1 MSIENITAEKKKVA
15 DSLPIFAEHD
25 SPSVRSYTALKDN
38 DLLPLLRSVKSGCA
52 GMQRNITTN
61 NGSPCRLFGGG
72 PVRFLPLSDAIS
84 QGLMRP
90 EDIFSENYDKLSAI
104 NQGYFNDGFY
114 LGVPENYQSD
124 KMINVLHT
132 GDRDFNVRNLYSIG
146 NNSSA
151 KILENFVVTGN
162 SSVSHGTVIKVGEN
176 SSLDYFLLEDE
187 ENTELSYL
195 ERTIVMERYSTLR
208 IHHLSLPGKKSI
220 SRFRTIQ
227 VGEHAES
234 WYYGAALGKKKEHL
248 DLEVYTDHRA
258 IHGKNNTAFKG
269 ILGGSSSLIFRGF
282 IKIGEKAFK
291 VESLLLANLLLL
303 TKEAAGNALPVLE
316 IFNGEVKAKHGESVS
331 NISEEELTYLMSR
344 GLDLRTAKKA
354 VIEGF
359 ISPIIYPLPEDIS
372 RKYLQIVEEVIGN
385 D

>member
-1 MSIENITAEKKKVA
+1 MNLEEIVTDKKKAA
-15 DSLPIFAEHD
+15 DTLPILSEHD
-25 SPSVRSYTALKDN
+25 SPSVRSYTSLKEN
-38 DLLPLLRSVKSGCA
+38 DVLPLFRSVRSGCA
-52 GMQRNITTN
+52 GMQRNITTH

-72 PVRFLPLSDAIS
+72 TVKFLSIGEAIS
-84 QGLMRP
+84 SGKMKA
-90 EDIFSENYDKLSAI
+90 EDLFNDNYDKLSAI

-114 LGVPENYQSD
+114 LGIPDWYQEP
-124 KMINVLHT
+124 KMINILHT

-151 KILENFVVTGN
+151 SILENFVVTGN
-162 SSVSHGTVIKVGEN
+162 ASVSQGTVIRVGEN
-176 SSLDYFLLEDE
+176 SSLDYYLLEDE
-187 ENTELSYL
+187 ENTELSYM
-195 ERTIVMERYSTLR
+195 ERTIVMERYSTLK

-220 SRFRTIQ
+220 SRFRIIQ

-234 WYYGAALGKKKEHL
+234 GYYGAALGKKQEHL
-248 DLEVYTDHRA
+248 DLEVYTDHMA
-258 IHGKNNTAFKG
+258 VHGKNDTAFKG
-269 ILGGSSSLIFRGF
+269 ILGGKSSLIFRGY
-282 IKIGEKAFK
+282 IRIEEKALS
-291 VESLLLANLLLL
+291 VESFLLANLLLL

-331 NISEEELTYLMSR
+331 NISEEQILYLMSR

-372 RKYLQIVEEVIGN
+372 RKYLQIVEDVIGN

>member
-1 MSIENITAEKKKVA
+1 VSLEEIITEKKKVA
-15 DSLPIFAEHD
+15 DTLPIFSEHD
-25 SPSVRSYTALKDN
+25 SPSVKNYTLLKDN
-38 DLLPLLRSVKSGCA
+38 DLLPLFRSTKSGCA

-72 PVRFLPLSDAIS
+72 PIKFLSVGDAIS
-84 QGLMRP
+84 QGLMKA
-90 EDIFSENYDKLSAI
+90 EDLFNDNYDKLSAI

-114 LGVPENYQSD
+114 LGIPAKYQED
-124 KMINVLHT
+124 KMINILHT
-132 GDRDFNVRNLYSIG
+132 GDRDFNVRNLYSVG

-162 SSVSHGTVIKVGEN
+162 TSVSQGTVIRIGEN

-187 ENTELSYL
+187 ENAELSYL
-195 ERTIVMERYSTLR
+195 ERTIVMERYSTLK

-220 SRFRTIQ
+220 SRFRIIQ
-227 VGEHAES
+227 AGEHAES
-234 WYYGAALGKKKEHL
+234 RYYGAALGKKQEHL
-248 DLEVYTDHRA
+248 DLEVYTDHVGV
-258 IHGKNNTAFKG
+258 HGRNDIAFKG
-269 ILGGSSSLIFRGF
+269 ILGGKSSLIFRGF
-282 IKIGEKAFK
+282 IRIEEKALN
-291 VESLLLANLLLL
+291 VESFLMANLLLL
-303 TKEAAGNALPVLE
+303 TKEAVGNALPVLE

-331 NISEEELTYLMSR
+331 NISEEQINYLMSR
-344 GLDLRTAKKA
+344 GLDLKEAKKA

>member
-1 MSIENITAEKKKVA
+1 VTLEDIITEKKKIA
-15 DSLPIFAEHD
+15 DSLPILSEHD
-25 SPSVRSYTALKDN
+25 SPSVKSYTALKEN
-38 DLLPLLRSVKSGCA
+38 DLLPLLRSTRSGCP
-52 GMQRNITTN
+52 GMQRNITTH

-72 PVRFLPLSDAIS
+72 TVKFLSVSEAIS
-84 QGLMRP
+84 QRFMKA
-90 EDIFSENYDKLSAI
+90 EDLFNDSYDKLSAI

-114 LGVPENYQSD
+114 LGVPDKYQSD
-124 KMINVLHT
+124 KMINILHT

-162 SSVSHGTVIKVGEN
+162 SSVSQGTVIRVGEN

-195 ERTIVMERYSTLR
+195 ERTIIMERYSTLK
-208 IHHLSLPGKKSI
+208 IHHLSLPGNKSI
-220 SRFRTIQ
+220 SRFRIVQ
-227 VGEHAES
+227 IGEHAES
-234 WYYGAALGKKKEHL
+234 GYYGAALGKKQEHL
-248 DLEVYTDHRA
+248 DLEVFTDHRA
-258 IHGKNNTAFKG
+258 VHGKNDTAFKG
-269 ILGGSSSLIFRGF
+269 ILGGKSSLIFRGF
-282 IKIGEKAFK
+282 IRIEEKALN
-291 VESLLLANLLLL
+291 VESFLMANLLLL
-303 TKEAAGNALPVLE
+303 TKEAVGNALPVLE

-331 NISEEELTYLMSR
+331 NISEEQILYLMSR
-344 GLDLRTAKKA
+344 GLDLKTAKRA

>member
-1 MSIENITAEKKKVA
+1 MSIEDIISEKKKVA
-15 DSLPIFAEHD
+15 DGLPIFSEHD
-25 SPSVRSYTALKDN
+25 SPSVRSYTPLKDS
-38 DLLPLLRSVKSGCA
+38 DLLPLLRSTKSGCA

-72 PVRFLPLSDAIS
+72 PVRFLPLNEAVS
-84 QGLMRP
+84 QGLMKP
-90 EDIFSENYDKLSAI
+90 EDVFNEDYDKMSAI
-104 NQGYFNDGFY
+104 SQGYFNDGFY
-114 LGVPENYQSD
+114 LGIPERYQGD

-146 NNSSA
+146 SNSSA
-151 KILENFVVTGN
+151 KILENYVITGN
-162 SSVSHGTVIKVGEN
+162 SSVSHGTVIRIGEN
-176 SSLDYFLLEDE
+176 ASLDYYLLEDE
-187 ENTELSYL
+187 ENSELSYL
-195 ERTIVMERYSTLR
+195 ERTVVMERYSTLK

-220 SRFRTIQ
+220 SRFRIIQ

-234 WYYGAALGKKKEHL
+234 GYYGAALGKKQEHL
-248 DLEVYTDHRA
+248 DLEVFTDHRA
-258 IHGKNNTAFKG
+258 VYGKNDTAFKG
-269 ILGGSSSLIFRGF
+269 ILGAKSSLIFRGN
-282 IKIGEKAFK
+282 IKIAERALN
-291 VESLLLANLLLL
+291 VESFLMANLLLL

-331 NISEEELTYLMSR
+331 NISEEQLDYLMSR
-344 GLDLRTAKKA
+344 GLDPKTAKKA

>member
-1 MSIENITAEKKKVA
+1 MSIEDIITEKKKVA
-15 DSLPIFAEHD
+15 DRLPIISEHD
-25 SPSVRSYTALKDN
+25 SPSVRSYTPLKDS
-38 DLLPLLRSVKSGCA
+38 DLLPLLRSTKSGCA

-72 PVRFLPLSDAIS
+72 PVKFLPLNEAIS
-84 QGLMRP
+84 QGLMKP
-90 EDIFSENYDKLSAI
+90 ADVFNDDYDKMSAI

-114 LGVPENYQSD
+114 LGIPERYQGD

-146 NNSSA
+146 SNSSA
-151 KILENFVVTGN
+151 KILENYVITGN
-162 SSVSHGTVIKVGEN
+162 SSVSQGTVMRIGEN
-176 SSLDYFLLEDE
+176 ASLDYYLLEDE
-187 ENTELSYL
+187 ENSELSYL
-195 ERTIVMERYSTLR
+195 ERTIVMERYSTLK

-220 SRFRTIQ
+220 SRFRIIQ

-234 WYYGAALGKKKEHL
+234 GYYGAALGKKQEHL
-248 DLEVYTDHRA
+248 DLEVFTDHRA
-258 IHGKNNTAFKG
+258 VHGKNDTAFKG
-269 ILGGSSSLIFRGF
+269 ILGARSSLIFRGF
-282 IKIGEKAFK
+282 IRIAEKALN
-291 VESLLLANLLLL
+291 VESFLMANLLLL

-331 NISEEELTYLMSR
+331 NISEEQLDYLMSR
-344 GLDLRTAKKA
+344 GLDPREAKKA